1 MAFPKV
7 IHIPPRSVDERT
19 CAFEP
24 DGDEVAA
31 DSGVDQVESRGS
43 PLPLFQVPGACP
55 AHALLLGGMAVEKV
69 VLRPARDG
77 RLYRIG
83 LMRHGKA
90 PVMVMLNR
98 RRGTRLSMA
107 VLSLSSTVCC
117 C

>member
-1 MAFPKV
+1 MPDTLQWKPSFSDSLDEHVVEVSESPELSSG
-7 IHIPPRSVDERT
+7 PLSVQ
-19 CAFEP
+19 
-24 DGDEVAA
+24 EVRR
-31 DSGVDQVESRGS
+31 VGS
-43 PLPLFQVPGACP
+43 
-55 AHALLLGGMAVEKV
+55 GMAVEKV